1 MTTTLTRNGSTV
13 TMTRPAA
20 VDWNTWDVQYHTAAA
35 HLPSG
40 TRVRVGV
47 GTPDGRIVDDFTWR
61 RGLERLGHHTVDGEY
76 AEVAVRCDEA
86 VLRLVFTNPRPDVLC
101 GLAEF
106 VEPVPDGY
114 TVHLIVDRLPGAP
127 ADHAVVLGET
137 PDGAPDR
144 LDISVG
150 ARRWRVAL
158 SAPATVETGDGTV
171 RMSFAAGTGVHRF
184 AWAPAACDDDG
195 AADLEFDLDAAR
207 QRAESVA
214 IGSSG
219 WLGRSAEGYQRALT
233 WNTVIRTDLARVITP
248 TSRDFVSQARGGFY
262 GTWALHG
269 WDTFFCGLTATW
281 IDHDYARG
289 IYQQM
294 LEQVTE
300 DGFVPNRVSDERG
313 RTDDRSQPPV
323 GAYTVLKSY
332 LSSGLSDQTRDLR
345 LLADAYPTLLG
356 WHDWWTRARRGP
368 HGVLAWGSD
377 PTDDPKSATV
387 DSTRRESGLDD
398 SPMWDDIQ
406 YDPATHTMNLADV
419 GLNAL
424 HVADG
429 EALAVIAERLGDTA
443 TAERL
448 RAEVAQNGRR
458 VEEVFWDEAAGH
470 YRNRRDDGSFDVHLA
485 PSMLYPLLAGI
496 PDPDRAR
503 RAVRTL
509 LTPELLGG
517 SPPLPSVSRSDPGY
531 DRHYMRGRIW
541 GPIAFLVVEGL
552 RRYALDSHVDHI
564 VDELLGIFRFEWE
577 QHSHVHEN
585 YFSSPDEDIHPF
597 EARSDFLLS
606 WGNLLAYLAMQ
617 QLADPRPGGW
627 RFAHPGQPAQLR
639 NLALRE
645 GRLSVSAGDRLRVS
659 LDDAVLVDADAT
671 VVIADYARTDDTVR
685 AVVHRTGGEAGRLA
699 LGTPAAAGD
708 EVTVQVGE
716 GARPATVI
724 VEAGGTVT
732 VDVPP
737 GPEPVP
743 VTVTTRRPA

>member
-1 MTTTLTRNGSTV
+1 
-13 TMTRPAA
+13 MTRPAP

-40 TRVRVGV
+40 TRVRVGL

-61 RGLERLGHHTVDGEY
+61 RGLERLGHHTVDGQY
-76 AEVAVRCDEA
+76 AEVTVRYGDA
-86 VLRLVFTNPRPDVLC
+86 TLRLVLTNPRPDVLC
-101 GLAEF
+101 GLAEL

-114 TVHLIVDRLPGAP
+114 TVHFIVDRLPGAA
-127 ADHAVVLGET
+127 ADRAVALRQT
-137 PDGAPDR
+137 PEGASDR
-144 LDISVG
+144 LDMAVG
-150 ARRWRVAL
+150 AQRWRVAL
-158 SAPATVETGDGTV
+158 SAPATVEPADGTV
-171 RMSFAAGTGVHRF
+171 RMSFPAGTVAHRF
-184 AWAPAACDDDG
+184 AWTPAGEGG
-195 AADLEFDLDAAR
+195 AADNSADEDDAADLAFDVDAAR

-219 WLGRSAEGYQRALT
+219 WLGRAAEGYQRALT
-233 WNTVIRTDLARVITP
+233 WNTVIRTDLGRVITP
-248 TSRDFVSQARGGFY
+248 TSRDFVCQARGGFY

-289 IYQQM
+289 IYEQM
-294 LEQVTE
+294 LEQVTP

-332 LSSGLSDQTRDLR
+332 LSSGLSDQTRELR
-345 LLADAYPTLLG
+345 LLTDAYPRLLG

-377 PTDDPKSATV
+377 PTGDPKSATV

-398 SPMWDDIQ
+398 SPMYDDIQ
-406 YDPATHTMNLADV
+406 YNPATHTMNLADV

-424 HVADG
+424 HAADS
-429 EALAVIAERLGDTA
+429 EALAAIAERLGETRTA
-443 TAERL
+443 ARL
-448 RAEVAQNGRR
+448 RAEVAETGRR
-458 VEEVFWDEAAGH
+458 VEEVFWDEGAGH

-485 PSMLYPLLAGI
+485 PTMLYPLLAGI
-496 PDPDRAR
+496 PDPARAR
-503 RAVRTL
+503 RTVETL

-552 RRYALDSHVDHI
+552 RRYGLDAHVERI
-564 VDELLGIFRFEWE
+564 VDELLGIFRVEWE
-577 QHSHVHEN
+577 QYSHVHEN

-617 QLADPRPGGW
+617 QLADPRPAGW
-627 RFAHPGQPAQLR
+627 RFAHPGQPAELR
-639 NLALRE
+639 NLALTE
-645 GRLSVSAGDRLRVS
+645 GRLRVSAGDRLRVS
-659 LDDAVLVDADAT
+659 LDGAVLAEADAT
-671 VVIADYARTDDTVR
+671 TVIADYTRTADTVR
-685 AVVHRTGGEAGRLA
+685 AVVHRRTGAGHLT
-699 LGTPAAAGD
+699 LGAPPAAGN

-716 GARPATVI
+716 EARPVAVA
-724 VEAGGTVT
+724 VEAGRTVT
-732 VDVPP
+732 VDLPP
-737 GPEPVP
+737 GSDPVA
-743 VTVTTRRPA
+743 VTVAAPTRRPA

>member
-1 MTTTLTRNGSTV
+1 MATRLTRNRGNAS
-13 TMTRPAA
+13 MTLPAP

-40 TRVRVGV
+40 TRVRVGI
-47 GTPDGRIVDDFTWR
+47 GTPDGRIIDDFTWR
-61 RGLERLGHHTVDGEY
+61 RGLERLGHHTVDGAY
-76 AEVAVRCDEA
+76 AEVTVRCGDA
-86 VLRLVFTNPRPDVLC
+86 LLRLVFTNPRPDVLC
-101 GLAEF
+101 GLAELLA
-106 VEPVPDGY
+106 PVPDGY
-114 TVHLIVDRLPGAP
+114 SVHLIVDRLPGAP
-127 ADHAVVLGET
+127 AEQSAGE
-137 PDGAPDR
+137 P
-144 LDISVG
+144 
-150 ARRWRVAL
+150 RWHVAL
-158 SAPATVETGDGTV
+158 SARATSEPVDGAV
-171 RMSFAAGTGVHRF
+171 RMSFPAGTVALRF
-184 AWAPAACDDDG
+184 AWAPSDEE
-195 AADLEFDLDAAR
+195 ADLAFDIDAAR
-207 QRAESVA
+207 RRTESVA
-214 IGSSG
+214 LGSSG
-219 WLGRSAEGYQRALT
+219 WLGRAAEGYQRALT
-233 WNTVIRTDLARVITP
+233 WNTVIRTDLGRVITP

-289 IYQQM
+289 IYEQM
-294 LEQVTE
+294 LEQATPE
-300 DGFVPNRVSDERG
+300 GFVPNRVSDERG

-332 LSSGLSDQTRDLR
+332 LSSGLSDETRDPR
-345 LLADAYPTLLG
+345 LLTDAYPTLLR

-398 SPMWDDIQ
+398 SPMYDDIR

-424 HVADG
+424 HASDG
-429 EALAVIAERLGDTA
+429 EALADIAERLGETQTA
-443 TAERL
+443 VRL
-448 RAEVAQNGRR
+448 REEVAETGRR
-458 VEEVFWDEAAGH
+458 VEDVFWDEEAGH
-470 YRNRRDDGSFDVHLA
+470 YRNRREDGSFDIHLA
-485 PSMLYPLLAGI
+485 PTMLYPLLAGI
-496 PDPDRAR
+496 PDPARAR
-503 RAVRTL
+503 RAVDTL
-509 LTPELLGG
+509 LTPDLLGG

-552 RRYALDSHVDHI
+552 RRYGLDAHVERI

-617 QLADPRPGGW
+617 QLADPRPTGW
-627 RFAHPGQPAQLR
+627 RFAHPGQPAELR
-639 NLALRE
+639 NLALTE
-645 GRLSVSAGDRLRVS
+645 GRLHVRAGDRLRVS
-659 LDDAVLVDADAT
+659 LDDSVLAEADAT
-671 VVIADYARTDDTVR
+671 VVIADYTRTGDTVR
-685 AVVHRTGGEAGRLA
+685 AVVARRTGGGRLT
-699 LGTPAAAGD
+699 LGAPPAAAD

-716 GARPATVI
+716 GAA
-724 VEAGGTVT
+724 
-732 VDVPP
+732 
-737 GPEPVP
+737 P
-743 VTVTTRRPA
+743 VTVTLAAGATVAIDLPPGTDPVPVVVATTGRSA